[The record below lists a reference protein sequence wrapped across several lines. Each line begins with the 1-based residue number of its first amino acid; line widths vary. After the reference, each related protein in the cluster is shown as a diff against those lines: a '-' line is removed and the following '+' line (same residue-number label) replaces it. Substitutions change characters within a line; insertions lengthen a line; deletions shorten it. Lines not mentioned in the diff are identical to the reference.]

1 MLSLMPEAPVRT
13 TVTLD
18 DELLAR
24 AEQLTGI
31 QERSVLVRRGIEALI
46 ARETAIRLAR
56 LGGSDKT
63 AKAAPRSR
71 ATR

>member
-1 MLSLMPEAPVRT
+1 MRT

-18 DELLAR
+18 DDLIAK
-24 AEQLTGI
+24 AEALTGI
-31 QERSVLVRRGIEALI
+31 RERSVLVRRGIEALI
-46 ARETAIRLAR
+46 ARESAIRLAR
-56 LGGSDKT
+56 LGGSDTT